1 MCGIYL
7 NRGRIV
13 ILIFSIPIIMLMVNA
28 DPILEMIQF
37 EEKTTEEA
45 SIYICNMAPA
55 LIMQALFDINR

>member
-1 MCGIYL
+1 
-7 NRGRIV
+7 
-13 ILIFSIPIIMLMVNA
+13 MVNA

-37 EEKTTEEA
+37 DAETSEKA